1 MCVDSPVFRLFHAVR
16 AWPSRSSRVA
26 FTLIELLVVIA
37 IIGILASM
45 LLPALAKSKES
56 AKRMKC
62 LSNLKQLHFA
72 STLYAGSNDDK
83 LVKARRDNQG
93 FVPTTLNPP
102 EAALWDSLG
111 LAIKPGENS
120 FWTCPK
126 LPAFPYHEVTPNNS
140 FHIGYQYFGGVTNW
154 LNPEGR
160 FNEPAS
166 RSPTSFTTAEP
177 GWCLAADRNMKTD
190 GVWGGVGATSQ
201 LKNMPPHQR
210 SDGAPEG
217 GNQVFCDGSA
227 SWIKFERMYY
237 LNTWNTDGSRIAYFY
252 QQDTGTITPAQLA
265 RLAAKP

>member
-1 MCVDSPVFRLFHAVR
+1 MTSPCPPRGR
-16 AWPSRSSRVA
+16 TPRG

-83 LVKARRDNQG
+83 LVKARNDSRG

-126 LPAFPYHEVTPNNS
+126 RPAFPYHEVTPNNS
-140 FHIGYQYFGGVTNW
+140 FHIGYQYFGGVA
-154 LNPEGR
+154 GQSGV
-160 FNEPAS
+160 PAETVRNCS
-166 RSPTSFTTAEP
+166 VQSP
-177 GWCLAADRNMKTD
+177 K
-190 GVWGGVGATSQ
+190 
-201 LKNMPPHQR
+201 H
-210 SDGAPEG
+210 
-217 GNQVFCDGSA
+217 
-227 SWIKFERMYY
+227 
-237 LNTWNTDGSRIAYFY
+237 
-252 QQDTGTITPAQLA
+252 
-265 RLAAKP
+265 

>member
-1 MCVDSPVFRLFHAVR
+1 MTSPCPPRGR
-16 AWPSRSSRVA
+16 TPRG

-83 LVKARRDNQG
+83 LVKARNDSRG

-126 LPAFPYHEVTPNNS
+126 RPAFPYHEVTPNNS
-140 FHIGYQYFGGVTNW
+140 FHIGYQYFGGVTWW

-160 FNEPAS
+160 FDAPAS
-166 RSPTSFTTAEP
+166 RSPVSLATAEP
-177 GWCLAADRNMKTD
+177 GWCLAAEGNMKIG
-190 GVWGGVGATSQ
+190 GVWGGLGGNPQQFAQ
-201 LKNMPPHQR
+201 MPPHPR

-227 SWIKFERMYY
+227 SWIKFESMYY
-237 LNTWNTDGSRIAYFY
+237 LNTWNTGGSRIAYFY
-252 QQDTGTITPAQLA
+252 QQDTGDITPAQLA